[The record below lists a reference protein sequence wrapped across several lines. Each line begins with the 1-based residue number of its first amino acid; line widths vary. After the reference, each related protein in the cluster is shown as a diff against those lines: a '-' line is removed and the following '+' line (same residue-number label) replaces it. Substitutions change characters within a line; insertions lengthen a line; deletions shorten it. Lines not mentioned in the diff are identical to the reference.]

1 MRRDKRWGVD
11 EISPEAPSII
21 CNLVTSAGA
30 KIAFASLIAMIVNVL
45 YSEMLEIELFLDL
58 LTG

>member
-1 MRRDKRWGVD
+1 VTRGGGRQNLTGSTV
-11 EISPEAPSII
+11 
-21 CNLVTSAGA
+21 NNLYLVTSAGA

>member
-1 MRRDKRWGVD
+1 LY
-11 EISPEAPSII
+11 
-21 CNLVTSAGA
+21 LVTSAGA